1 MSEAQEKPGRE
12 SAHTDLAWRIV
23 GLTNIYRLLV
33 VLVLLVLHLLTEPT
47 PTFGGAAPPLFR
59 LILLIYFVLAI
70 LLALAGRRHWPGRRT
85 LVLAHAI
92 IDAGAIATLM
102 YASGGVSSN
111 LGVVVV
117 IPVGSMALLALGREA
132 LIIAAIAALAIRTEE
147 RRVGKEGRSRWVPD

>member
-59 LILLIYFVLAI
+59 LILLMYFVLAI
-70 LLALAGRRHWPGRRT
+70 LLALAGRRHWPSRRT

-102 YASGGVSSN
+102 YASGGVGSKPRVL
-111 LGVVVV
+111 LGK
-117 IPVGSMALLALGREA
+117 PVGSMAPPPLGRGGPVHPP
-132 LIIAAIAALAIRTEE
+132 T
-147 RRVGKEGRSRWVPD
+147 P

>member
-102 YASGGVSSN
+102 YASGGVSSK
-111 LGVVVV
+111 LGVLLV
-117 IPVGSMALLALGREA
+117 IPLGLMALPGPGHRG
-132 LIIAAIAALAIRTEE
+132 LIISAVARLPIL
-147 RRVGKEGRSRWVPD
+147 V